1 MVTHCSTTCDRI
13 TNGSQGMRRR
23 PRLPRA
29 ARSFLGGADHD
40 VNRRCAFTLPL
51 GRYIS
56 CAGCDPTEFQVRREV
71 SMVTILMMTFIL
83 ISSPSDAIP
92 STLTDDH
99 ETYGKDALGPV
110 HLWSSQKIH
119 RATIA
124 RSDESILAS
133 SGVLVLE
140 NPPHSPVRTSPYHRF
155 GDAGRPWIIQS
166 WQCCPISFTT
176 LEIGAQAMATK
187 IMNGSSGEV
196 AFFFVLFRARP
207 IMYRALEPCPTFDR
221 RPCGLWNSST

>member
-1 MVTHCSTTCDRI
+1 
-13 TNGSQGMRRR
+13 MRRR

-83 ISSPSDAIP
+83 ISSPSDAIY

-99 ETYGKDALGPV
+99 ETYGRGALGPV
-110 HLWSSQKIH
+110 RLWSGQKIH
-119 RATIA
+119 RATIT
-124 RSDESILAS
+124 RCDESILAS

-140 NPPHSPVRTSPYHRF
+140 NPPHSPVRISPYHRF
-155 GDAGRPWIIQS
+155 GNAGRPADHSIMAGLS
-166 WQCCPISFTT
+166 HFVAT
-176 LEIGAQAMATK
+176 LEIGAQTWSSE
-187 IMNGSSGEV
+187 IMNGFVRRSGFLFC
-196 AFFFVLFRARP
+196 AFS
-207 IMYRALEPCPTFDR
+207 EPES
-221 RPCGLWNSST
+221 GHA